1 MPNIDKAELIQLF
14 TFPRARI
21 LQSMEVTHCPH
32 AVFFNHSD
40 EECITCHQGEECLW
54 INHND
59 EMVALE
65 MKSVDELKQQ
75 LLIAVDFID
84 SNLSP
89 HHMSRRKC
97 QCENC
102 RWLRQV
108 QLTLDGKAKAE

>member
-1 MPNIDKAELIQLF
+1 MQNINKSELIQLLK
-14 TFPRARI
+14 FPRQRI

-32 AVFFNHSD
+32 AVFFNRND
-40 EECITCHQGEECLW
+40 EQCMTCHQGEECLW

-65 MKSVDELKQQ
+65 LKSIDQLKQQ

-89 HHMSRRKC
+89 HHMSRRMC
-97 QCENC
+97 QCDNC
-102 RWLRQV
+102 CWLRQV
-108 QLTLDGKAKAE
+108 QMTLGGKA

>member
-1 MPNIDKAELIQLF
+1 MHNINKTDLIQLF
-14 TFPRARI
+14 SFPRQRI

-32 AVFFNHSD
+32 AVFD
-40 EECITCHQGEECLW
+40 Q
-54 INHND
+54 
-59 EMVALE
+59 
-65 MKSVDELKQQ
+65 LKQQ
-75 LLIAVDFID
+75 LLIAVDYID

-108 QLTLDGKAKAE
+108 QMTLDGKA